1 MTARTRC
8 RGCQRLTHVAEMLYV
23 PLPSM
28 QFRDGAW
35 RTDDYLFWR
44 CARCVEDAR
53 AGKKV
58 STT

>member
-23 PLPSM
+23 LLAGGD
-28 QFRDGAW
+28 FA
-35 RTDDYLFWR
+35 WR

-53 AGKKV
+53 DTGKKV
-58 STT
+58 STA